1 MPDYQCY
8 ICIFLI
14 YFDCNSSF
22 QLEKTFV
29 PQAGS
34 LSHGNVTLLL
44 QDHMPTKETI
54 THYFKQ
60 LQDAICQQLEN
71 ADGKG
76 TFKEDLWVREGGG
89 GGRSRVIE
97 GALIEKG
104 GVNFSAVEG
113 ALPEKIS
120 SALQLP
126 ASQFFATG
134 VSIVLHPVNPMV
146 PIIHMNVRY
155 FETEAQSDAKKQ
167 VWWFGGG
174 IDLTPHYV
182 LPEDAQFFHQSL
194 KTVCDKHH
202 SDYYPAF
209 KKWADDYFYIKH
221 RQETR
226 GIGGI
231 FFDRL
236 SGDGF
241 TKAQRFEFVKEVGEA
256 FCPIYLELVQR
267 NRNTPYGAK
276 EQSWQYVRRGR
287 YVEFNLVWDRGTK
300 FGLDTNGRTESILMS
315 MPPRANWVYNHQVKE
330 GTAEATTL
338 ASLKKGINWVG
349 KQF

>member
-1 MPDYQCY
+1 M
-8 ICIFLI
+8 I
-14 YFDCNSSF
+14 
-22 QLEKTFV
+22 
-29 PQAGS
+29 
-34 LSHGNVTLLL
+34 
-44 QDHMPTKETI
+44 TKDTI
-54 THYFKQ
+54 THFFQQ
-60 LQDAICQQLEN
+60 LQDDICRQLEA

-76 TFKEDLWVREGGG
+76 TFKEDLWKREGGG

-113 ALPEKIS
+113 NLPEKIS
-120 SALQLP
+120 TALQLP

-134 VSIVLHPVNPMV
+134 VSIVLHPVSPMV

-155 FETEAQSDAKKQ
+155 FETQSQSNTEEKI
-167 VWWFGGG
+167 WWFGGG

-182 LPEDAQFFHQSL
+182 IEEDASFFHRSL
-194 KTVCDKHH
+194 KEVCDKHH
-202 SDYYPAF
+202 ADYYPKF
-209 KKWADDYFYIKH
+209 KQWADDYFYIKH

-236 SGDGF
+236 SGKEGF
-241 TKAQRFEFVKEVGEA
+241 TKEQRFQFVQEVGKA

-267 NRNTPYGAK
+267 NKQTSYSTK
-276 EQSWQYVRRGR
+276 EQAWQYMRRGR

-315 MPPRANWVYNHQVKE
+315 MPPRANWVYNHQVEE
-330 GTAEATTL
+330 GSAEAMTL
-338 ASLKKGINWVG
+338 EYLRKGVDWAAIV
-349 KQF
+349 